1 MASSPSSIDAALK
14 KPAKKVGLRR
24 AKAADVETML
34 HFASRQCC
42 LVSCRFLVEGAGLD
56 VNSESKTGVTP
67 IFLAALQGN
76 VQITRDHVG
85 DPAMPDE
92 KVSMPLYNAAVAG
105 HCESVRLLLSKG
117 RHVDPICYRGTLL
130 HLAAVKDH
138 DQVVMVLL
146 EHGADA
152 GADVSARKC
161 SGPTPLMEAV
171 DDGLTDFAKVLPD
184 GGANLNIS
192 NQHGAIPIKLA
203 AASGRHKLVQILFPG
218 TKPIPSL
225 PDWSVDGIIKTVNS
239 PKINSSQ
246 IGNAG
251 LDVPRAAGQTMK
263 AIVELLRVCTMYPLL
278 VFLLAILLLSTGVH
292 SITHDTS
299 FSEGTCRY
307 DMISVAVLSCMQPDK
322 SWKSP
327 SVSCCKALIYA
338 IDELPASGENGKCC
352 LCRFMRAKL
361 HYPELAASYISCQ
374 GKDRAIVAKWSF
386 PVVACGKACSRK
398 EIAPPRKETVMERP
412 PSNSHGSKILFILFA
427 AVFIILLIFI
437 LYLWW
442 VRRAAQGRRDSLP
455 LMKIQKQ
462 ARSSPG
468 SGGRRQS
475 SGRLKERR
483 PSGQ

>member
-146 EHGADA
+146 EHGADPNKAAHHVFSRLVMTYCGKSLKCMRLLIEA

-263 AIVELLRVCTMYPLL
+263 AIVELLR
-278 VFLLAILLLSTGVH
+278 
-292 SITHDTS
+292 
-299 FSEGTCRY
+299 
-307 DMISVAVLSCMQPDK
+307 
-322 SWKSP
+322 
-327 SVSCCKALIYA
+327 
-338 IDELPASGENGKCC
+338 
-352 LCRFMRAKL
+352 
-361 HYPELAASYISCQ
+361 
-374 GKDRAIVAKWSF
+374 
-386 PVVACGKACSRK
+386 ACSRK

>member
-42 LVSCRFLVEGAGLD
+42 L
-56 VNSESKTGVTP
+56 
-67 IFLAALQGN
+67 GN

-146 EHGADA
+146 EHGADPNKAAHHVFSRLVMTYCGKSLKCMRLLIEA
-152 GADVSARKC
+152 GADVSSEC
-161 SGPTPLMEAV
+161 SGPIPLMEAV

-398 EIAPPRKETVMERP
+398 EIAPPCGLPKGDE
-412 PSNSHGSKILFILFA
+412 
-427 AVFIILLIFI
+427 I
-437 LYLWW
+437 LY
-442 VRRAAQGRRDSLP
+442 R
-455 LMKIQKQ
+455 
-462 ARSSPG
+462 
-468 SGGRRQS
+468 
-475 SGRLKERR
+475 
-483 PSGQ
+483 

>member
-42 LVSCRFLVEGAGLD
+42 LVSCRFLVEEAGLD

-138 DQVVMVLL
+138 DQ
-146 EHGADA
+146 A

-161 SGPTPLMEAV
+161 SGPIPLMEAV

-218 TKPIPSL
+218 AKPIPSL

-239 PKINSSQ
+239 PKINS
-246 IGNAG
+246 
-251 LDVPRAAGQTMK
+251 L
-263 AIVELLRVCTMYPLL
+263 CT
-278 VFLLAILLLSTGVH
+278 
-292 SITHDTS
+292 
-299 FSEGTCRY
+299 
-307 DMISVAVLSCMQPDK
+307 
-322 SWKSP
+322 
-327 SVSCCKALIYA
+327 
-338 IDELPASGENGKCC
+338 
-352 LCRFMRAKL
+352 
-361 HYPELAASYISCQ
+361 PEA
-374 GKDRAIVAKWSF
+374 
-386 PVVACGKACSRK
+386 
-398 EIAPPRKETVMERP
+398 
-412 PSNSHGSKILFILFA
+412 
-427 AVFIILLIFI
+427 
-437 LYLWW
+437 
-442 VRRAAQGRRDSLP
+442 
-455 LMKIQKQ
+455 
-462 ARSSPG
+462 
-468 SGGRRQS
+468 
-475 SGRLKERR
+475 
-483 PSGQ
+483 

>member
-85 DPAMPDE
+85 DPAMPTRRSPCRCTMQQWQGT
-92 KVSMPLYNAAVAG
+92 VSL
-105 HCESVRLLLSKG
+105 RLLLSKG
-117 RHVDPICYRGTLL
+117 RHVDPICYRGALL

-161 SGPTPLMEAV
+161 SGPIPLMEAV

-398 EIAPPRKETVMERP
+398 EIAPPCGLPKGDE
-412 PSNSHGSKILFILFA
+412 
-427 AVFIILLIFI
+427 I
-437 LYLWW
+437 LY
-442 VRRAAQGRRDSLP
+442 R
-455 LMKIQKQ
+455 
-462 ARSSPG
+462 
-468 SGGRRQS
+468 
-475 SGRLKERR
+475 
-483 PSGQ
+483 

>member
-146 EHGADA
+146 EHGADPNKAAHHVFSRLVMTYCGKSLKCMRLLIEA

-161 SGPTPLMEAV
+161 SGPIPLMEAV

-192 NQHGAIPIKLA
+192 NQ
-203 AASGRHKLVQILFPG
+203 
-218 TKPIPSL
+218 
-225 PDWSVDGIIKTVNS
+225 
-239 PKINSSQ
+239 

-263 AIVELLRVCTMYPLL
+263 AIVELLRVFTMYLLL

-361 HYPELAASYISCQ
+361 HYPELAATYISCQ

-386 PVVACGKACSRK
+386 PVVVCGKACSRK

-427 AVFIILLIFI
+427 AVFVILLIFI

-442 VRRAAQGRRDSLP
+442 VRQAAQGRRESLP
-455 LMKIQKQ
+455 LMQIQKQ

>member
-146 EHGADA
+146 EHGADPNKAAHHVFSRLVMTYCGKSLKCMRLLIEA

-161 SGPTPLMEAV
+161 SGPIPLMEAV

-192 NQHGAIPIKLA
+192 NQ
-203 AASGRHKLVQILFPG
+203 
-218 TKPIPSL
+218 
-225 PDWSVDGIIKTVNS
+225 
-239 PKINSSQ
+239 

-263 AIVELLRVCTMYPLL
+263 AIVELLR
-278 VFLLAILLLSTGVH
+278 
-292 SITHDTS
+292 
-299 FSEGTCRY
+299 
-307 DMISVAVLSCMQPDK
+307 
-322 SWKSP
+322 
-327 SVSCCKALIYA
+327 
-338 IDELPASGENGKCC
+338 
-352 LCRFMRAKL
+352 
-361 HYPELAASYISCQ
+361 
-374 GKDRAIVAKWSF
+374 
-386 PVVACGKACSRK
+386 ACSRK

-427 AVFIILLIFI
+427 AVFVILLIFI

-442 VRRAAQGRRDSLP
+442 VRQAAQGRRESLP
-455 LMKIQKQ
+455 LMQIQKQ